1 METSKQTRRIIVRL
15 LSNLGSR
22 QEVTQY
28 LKRYSDLEEL
38 KFAVVKVGGGILS
51 SHLGELCSS
60 LTFLQQV
67 GLTPIVIHGAG
78 PQLNAELQKAGL
90 SSEVRDGFR
99 VTSPEILRVARRVF
113 QRENLRLTDAL
124 NNAGTHA
131 TSVTGGVF
139 EATMLDEV
147 RYGMVGKVS
156 SVNVEPLRFAVR
168 SHVIPV
174 ISPLAET
181 SGGQILNVNAD
192 VAANKL
198 VDAVKPFKIV
208 FLTSTGGILDA
219 EGELI
224 PSINL
229 STDFERMMNEDWL
242 HSGMR
247 VKLQQVNDLLRN
259 LPLDSSVSI
268 TRPDLLARELFT
280 HRGSGTLVRLGEKIL
295 SCASWDAV
303 DRGRL
308 AELLETSFNKQLA
321 PGYFEN
327 TALEAAYISEG
338 YRAAALVTRDHGVA
352 YLDKFAVTEKA
363 QGEGLGGA
371 VWRRMIEQHPAI
383 YWRARNDN
391 PINEFYFRKADGF
404 LRTGEWL
411 VFWSG
416 ISDLAFI
423 EKLSEQAVGR
433 PATMVA
439 RSDDEN

>member
-1 METSKQTRRIIVRL
+1 METTKQTRRVIVRL

-22 QEVTQY
+22 KEVTQY

-38 KFAVVKVGGGILS
+38 KFAVVKVGGGILE

-78 PQLNAELQKAGL
+78 PQLNRALAEAGL
-90 SSEVRDGFR
+90 SSEVRDGLR
-99 VTSPEILRVARRVF
+99 VTSPEILQVARRVF
-113 QRENLRLTDAL
+113 QRENLRLADAL

-131 TSVTGGVF
+131 TSVSGGVF
-139 EATMLDEV
+139 EAQILDEA

-156 SVNVEPLRFAVR
+156 AVNLEPLRSAVR

-181 SGGQILNVNAD
+181 PGGQILNVNAD

-198 VDAVKPFKIV
+198 VDAIKPFKIV
-208 FLTSTGGILDA
+208 FLTSTGGILNA
-219 EGELI
+219 NGELI

-229 STDFERMMNEDWL
+229 STDYERMMSEEWL

-247 VKLQQVNDLLRN
+247 VKLQQVNELLRG

-268 TRPDLLARELFT
+268 TRPELLARELFT

-295 SCASWDAV
+295 SYPSWDDI
-303 DRGRL
+303 DRQRL
-308 AELLETSFNKQLA
+308 TDLLETSFGKQLA
-321 PGYFEN
+321 PDYFESV
-327 TALEAAYISEG
+327 ALDAAYISEG
-338 YRAAALVTRDHGVA
+338 YRAAALVTASAGLA

-371 VWRRMIEQHPAI
+371 VWRAMVEQHPAI
-383 YWRARNDN
+383 YWRARPDN
-391 PINEFYFRKADGF
+391 PVNDFYFRKADGF
-404 LRTGEWL
+404 LRIGGWL

-416 ISDLAFI
+416 IDDLAHI
-423 EKLSEQAVGR
+423 RHLAEQAAAS
-433 PATMVA
+433 PATMLEKA
-439 RSDDEN
+439 DDER